1 MKILF
6 SSLVFVLLGGCKNS
20 DQEIIRQSSI
30 DSFWQEPT
38 NEVDILWVVDNS
50 QSMADEQAKIAVR
63 FNEFLTSVN
72 EADIDWHV
80 GVISTDL
87 DTLDQ
92 AALLRGEPAVLTV
105 DTPQYRELF
114 RSRIQMGIDGSDME
128 KGIDAAYQA
137 LTEPLISSANAGFRR
152 EGATL
157 MINYFSDENDCSDR
171 GALWGS
177 TDEEPCYD
185 QSNKLVPVID
195 LIRDYRSLTQKGE
208 RLFVSAIVGPHISD
222 GCEGAKP
229 GTRYKSM
236 ANAFGG
242 LQADICE
249 QDFGA
254 LMEDLGLQIA
264 GMATSFI
271 LENYAVEDTIQ
282 VWVDDEPVLRDA
294 ENGWTYDAEYHVI
307 HFHGD
312 GVPPRGTKIRVEY
325 EVLARG

>member
-1 MKILF
+1 MKFQL
-6 SSLVFVLLGGCKNS
+6 LTLAPLLLGGCKKS
-20 DQEIIRQSSI
+20 DQDIIRQSGI
-30 DSFWQEPT
+30 DTYWQEPT
-38 NEVDILWVVDNS
+38 NEVDILWVIDNS
-50 QSMADEQAKIAVR
+50 QSMADEQAKIAGR
-63 FNEFLTSVN
+63 FNQFLTSVN
-72 EADIDWHV
+72 DADIDWHI

-87 DTLDQ
+87 DTLEQ

-114 RSRIQMGIDGSDME
+114 RSRVQMGIDGSDME
-128 KGIDAAYQA
+128 KGIDSAYQA

-152 EGATL
+152 DGAAL

-177 TDEEPCYD
+177 SIEEPCYEQSD
-185 QSNKLVPVID
+185 QLVPVID
-195 LIRDYRSLTQKGE
+195 LIRNYRNLTQQGE

-242 LQADICE
+242 LQADICD
-249 QDFGA
+249 QDFGEI
-254 LMEDLGLQIA
+254 MEGLGLQIA

-282 VWVDDEPVLRDA
+282 VWVDDESVPKD
-294 ENGWTYDAEYHVI
+294 EEDGWSYDTEYHII

-312 GVPPRGTKIRVEY
+312 GVPPRGTKIRIEY
-325 EVLARG
+325 EILARG